1 MAKVSI
7 IVPIYN
13 VEKYLHRC
21 VDSIINQS
29 YKDLEIILV
38 DDESPDK
45 CPEMC
50 DEYAKQDSRV
60 KVIHKKNGGLGYAR
74 NSGLEIATGEY
85 VAFIDSDDY
94 VEPDMVEKLYAD
106 CVENNLDAIFADFY
120 VDGNENFKKNP
131 TFDKFYDSPS
141 LMEEIRLDMVG
152 AEPNNP
158 SCSKIQYS
166 VWRGLYSLSIIK
178 KNNIVFPSERE
189 FISEDIVF
197 NLNFLFYSYKVKTIS
212 GKFYHYCF
220 NNTSLTHSYRKDRWE
235 KQIFLLTYINSRVKE
250 FSNPKDFRLR
260 IGRTAL
266 AYSKIAINQ
275 EVKRYQSVTE
285 KLRKIKKII
294 TTPVFLRFLEDYP
307 ISRLPIKWRI
317 YAYLVKYKL
326 SFLIYLL
333 MIK

>member
-60 KVIHKKNGGLGYAR
+60 KVIHKKNGGLGHAR

-120 VDGNENFKKNP
+120 VDGNECFKKSP

-178 KNNIVFPSERE
+178 KNNILFPSERE

-197 NLNFLFYSYKVKTIS
+197 NLNFLFYSYKVKTVS

-220 NNTSLTHSYRKDRWE
+220 NNVSLTHSYRKDRWE

-275 EVKRYQSVTE
+275 EVKRNLSDAK
-285 KLRKIKKII
+285 KLREVKKIM
-294 TTPVFLRFLEDYP
+294 TTPAFLTSLENYP
-307 ISRLPIKWRI
+307 ISRLPFKWKI

-326 SFLIYLL
+326 SILIYLL

>member
-197 NLNFLFYSYKVKTIS
+197 NLNFLFYSYKVKTSS

-285 KLRKIKKII
+285 KLKKIKKII